1 LRVPSTPS
9 ASLSRLS
16 LHDALPIL
24 LVLWR
29 RKYRLHR
36 GRIYLAQTGEG
47 FVYTF
52 LLIGKMRKIIHV
64 LPFAPTTH
72 AKMITKRCYP
82 MRRRLI
88 DLTDTGFRKISL
100 LPRQLNI
107 HHVARDR
114 LIDKNHEVV
123 DLCHALAPF
132 RDVHDRNTFQQP
144 LFGCQ
149 PFSTHKAHKGTGF
162 VVV

>member
-82 MRRRLI
+82 MRRDRKSTRLNSSHV
-88 DLTDTGFRKISL
+88 KISYAVFCL
-100 LPRQLNI
+100 
-107 HHVARDR
+107 
-114 LIDKNHEVV
+114 K
-123 DLCHALAPF
+123 
-132 RDVHDRNTFQQP
+132 
-144 LFGCQ
+144 
-149 PFSTHKAHKGTGF
+149 
-162 VVV
+162 